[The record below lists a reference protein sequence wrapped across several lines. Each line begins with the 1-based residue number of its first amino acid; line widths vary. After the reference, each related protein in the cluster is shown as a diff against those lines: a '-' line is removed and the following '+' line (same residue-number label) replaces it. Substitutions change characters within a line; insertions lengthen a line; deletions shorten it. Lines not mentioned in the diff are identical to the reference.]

1 MPVPGCGGA
10 HGGGYSYWNL
20 ELGSEGGAWLALL
33 AQKLREGPPEAGT
46 SERHTRLI
54 PERLEKARAW
64 N

>member
-1 MPVPGCGGA
+1 MTANEYGI
-10 HGGGYSYWNL
+10 S
-20 ELGSEGGAWLALL
+20 LGVMNSSKIDCEGGAWLALL